1 MNTGINLRK
10 KTMQLIKRWSIY
22 ITIFVVSI
30 LLTDQY
36 REYRQLQ
43 EFEAVRKDLI
53 RQEQEQERK
62 CITNTLWYEA
72 RGESLYGVLAVASV
86 IYSRKSDSKYPNT
99 YCGVINQ
106 KGQFSYTLLNK
117 PDIEQFKYTF
127 KPIDAIV
134 YKNIEYIANEMVN
147 GEFKPVLDQSVQ
159 FYATKKI
166 KNYWTKTKQVVAK
179 IGNHTFYKDK

>member
-1 MNTGINLRK
+1 MKDT
-10 KTMQLIKRWSIY
+10 IKRWSIY
-22 ITIFVVSI
+22 ITIFVVSM

-53 RQEQEQERK
+53 RQEQEAVKDQERK
-62 CITNTLWYEA
+62 CLVNALYYEA
-72 RGESLYGVLAVASV
+72 RGESLQGILAVASV
-86 IYSRKSDSKYPNT
+86 IDSRKSDSKYPNT

-117 PDIEQFKYTF
+117 PDIEQFKYRF

-179 IGNHTFYKDK
+179 IGNHVFYKDK